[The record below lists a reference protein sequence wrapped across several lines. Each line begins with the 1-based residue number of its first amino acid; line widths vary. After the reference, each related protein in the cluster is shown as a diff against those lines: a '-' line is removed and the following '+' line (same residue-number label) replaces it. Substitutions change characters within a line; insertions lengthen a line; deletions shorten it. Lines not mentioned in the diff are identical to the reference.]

1 MDDLYKRI
9 LTRLEDSR
17 PTALRSVIP
26 GKTGLAADIRRE
38 LTDVTAL
45 PDGKGRNVAKV
56 TAVPDGGSL
65 VVTEPML
72 PRERLIVLGG
82 GHVAMPVCAFGA
94 ACGFSVFVVDDR
106 SEFANTQRFPAA
118 EEVICDSFASGIR
131 RLAITPFDYVVI
143 VTRGHRFDSD
153 CLRAIIPGVMPAYLG
168 MIGSRRRVRAQME
181 ILKEEGLD
189 PDRLARV
196 CTPIGLNIGAVTPG
210 EIAVS
215 ILAEVVA
222 HRRLAEYGGPERICN
237 DSDVE
242 LSVLEHIAENDQPM
256 AVATII
262 ETKGSSPRGAGAK
275 MAVDR
280 LGHVT
285 GSVGGGCGEGEV
297 IREALSLIGTGR
309 YKLMELDLTGEAA
322 ESDGMVCGGVMTIL
336 VEDAVR

>member
-1 MDDLYKRI
+1 MENLYKSI
-9 LTRLEDSR
+9 LTRLENHR
-17 PTALRSVIP
+17 PTALRSEIP
-26 GKTGLAADIRRE
+26 GKAGAVSDIRRA
-38 LTDVTAL
+38 LTDVTAH
-45 PDGKGRNVAKV
+45 PDGKGRNVAEV
-56 TAVPDGGSL
+56 TAVRDGGVL
-65 VVTEPML
+65 VVTEPVL

-82 GHVAMPVCAFGA
+82 GHVALPVCAMGA
-94 ACGFSVFVVDDR
+94 ECGFSVCVVDDR
-106 SEFANTQRFPAA
+106 SEFANTERFPAA
-118 EEVICDSFASGIR
+118 EEVICDSFANGIQ
-131 RLAITPFDYVVI
+131 RLGITPFDYVVI
-143 VTRGHRFDSD
+143 ITRGHRYDSD

-181 ILKEEGLD
+181 LLKAEGLD
-189 PDRLARV
+189 PDRLDKV

-242 LSVLEHIAENDQPM
+242 LSVLKHIAENDKPM
-256 AVATII
+256 AIATIV
-262 ETKGSSPRGAGAK
+262 EAKGSSPRGPGAK

-297 IREALSLIGTGR
+297 IREALALIGTGR

-336 VEDAVR
+336 VEDAGR